1 MLVTAHRGSELG
13 ARRLYWDFVNF
24 LTRRVVAISFI
35 AGGTAMGIMGSG
47 YLLPGAT
54 VLVNGSPSDDLVMR
68 LFAALMPWVMMA
80 LGVLLYR
87 VAAFYPND
95 TLQ

>member
-1 MLVTAHRGSELG
+1 MG
-13 ARRLYWDFVNF
+13 ARRLYWDFLNF
-24 LTRRVVAISFI
+24 LARRVVAVSFI
-35 AGGTAMGIMGSG
+35 VGGTVMGMIGSG

-54 VLVNGSPSDDLVMR
+54 VLVDGSPSDDLVMR
-68 LFAALMPWVMMA
+68 LFAALMPWVVMG

-87 VAAFYPND
+87 VAPYYPKD